1 MSLCYNT
8 DMTEYERLIREGET
22 GEKFSAF
29 YALLCEYNQKVNLT
43 RIVGREDCD
52 RKHFLDSLLGE
63 KFFPQEAA
71 CLEVGSGGGFPSVP
85 LMIARPDLSFVLVE
99 SVGKKCAFLEKAAA
113 ELGLNAVV
121 LNARAEE
128 LAREEKYREKFG
140 VCCARAVARLN
151 TLAEYCVPFVKKGG
165 YFVAYKGNA
174 AEEIEEAQ
182 NAFRVLGVRLMA
194 AEQYELP
201 EEAGARTVIAAIKE
215 KNTPAQYP
223 RGRGKER
230 SKPL

>member
-1 MSLCYNT
+1 
-8 DMTEYERLIREGET
+8 MTEYERLIREGET

-29 YALLCEYNQKVNLT
+29 YALLSEYNQKVNLT
-43 RIVGREDCD
+43 RIVGREDCY

-63 KFFPQEAA
+63 KFFPQGAA

-99 SVGKKCAFLEKAAA
+99 SVGKKCAFLERAAA

-128 LAREEKYREKFG
+128 IAREEKYREKFG

-165 YFVAYKGNA
+165 
-174 AEEIEEAQ
+174 
-182 NAFRVLGVRLMA
+182 
-194 AEQYELP
+194 
-201 EEAGARTVIAAIKE
+201 
-215 KNTPAQYP
+215 
-223 RGRGKER
+223 
-230 SKPL
+230 